1 MANDN
6 KINRYDSESIFLHWI
21 LAALVIISIVLI
33 EMHDLYP
40 KGSVTYESLKS
51 RHGQLGFILFFLTLF
66 RLIWRLLHPMPP
78 ITPEPKPWE
87 TLAKKVG
94 HTTIYITLLSLGL
107 LGIVMGN
114 FFLNQRNKE
123 LVHTLK
129 EAHETLGNFLI
140 VLIAVHV
147 AATLWHTWMR
157 HDDTLRRMLPW
168 RPK

>member
-1 MANDN
+1 LADDN

-40 KGSVTYESLKS
+40 KGSTTYEALKS

-87 TLAKKVG
+87 TMAKKVG

-147 AATLWHTWMR
+147 AATLWHTWVR

-168 RPK
+168 RLK